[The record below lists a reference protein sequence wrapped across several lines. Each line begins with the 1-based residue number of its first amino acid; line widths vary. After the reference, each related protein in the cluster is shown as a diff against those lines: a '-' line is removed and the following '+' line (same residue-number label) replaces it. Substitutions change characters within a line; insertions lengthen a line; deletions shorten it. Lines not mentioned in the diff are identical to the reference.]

1 MDFSELENKIG
12 YTFKDKELLRRA
24 FTLSS
29 VSLDNNEKL
38 ECFGDAVLEFIV
50 TEALFDTCTLESELT
65 VRRKNAVNDE
75 ALRAVSTRLGLD
87 NYLIKGK
94 GDTNNK
100 KAVPSAYE
108 ALTAA
113 VYLDGGMAEAKK
125 FVLSTIN
132 LQAVAK
138 KVDDYKS
145 RLQEILQGLGEP
157 IPEYTRKE
165 LGNPQSP
172 DFSAE
177 VRAFG
182 KTFTGRG
189 ASVKA
194 AEKAAAR
201 RACSYYENNVKK

>member
-1 MDFSELENKIG
+1 MDFSVLENKIG
-12 YTFKDKELLRRA
+12 YVFNDKALLQRA

-29 VSLDNNEKL
+29 VSSDNNEKL

-50 TEALFDTCTLESELT
+50 TEALFDKCTLESELT

-75 ALRAVSTRLGLD
+75 ALRAVSTGLGLD
-87 NYLIKGK
+87 EYLIKGK

-100 KAVPSAYE
+100 KAIPSVYE

-113 VYLDGGMAEAKK
+113 IYLDGGMEAAKK

-138 KVDDYKS
+138 KVDDHKS
-145 RLQEILQGLGEP
+145 RLQEILQSLGEP
-157 IPEYTRKE
+157 LPEYSRKE
-165 LGNPQSP
+165 LGNAQNP

-177 VRAFG
+177 VSAFG
-182 KTFTGRG
+182 KTFSGRG

-194 AEKAAAR
+194 AEKAAAQ
-201 RACSYYENNVKK
+201 RACNYYENNVKK